1 MQPLRFLGCATL
13 LAGALALPAAAE
25 AQESW
30 FGGLFGSF
38 NPAPA
43 APPSYHG
50 SRGYDPGPLRVD
62 VRPMRSTRRPVRAH
76 VARVGRPPR
85 ISTIAAQTEAYARLN
100 PANNPNWYLQD
111 PTLRHGDIVVLQNGP
126 MVFVGGRAAA
136 HKVTDFQAPAQ
147 ADDMS
152 NDERARI
159 EKIAVVNN
167 D

>member
-1 MQPLRFLGCATL
+1 
-13 LAGALALPAAAE
+13 
-25 AQESW
+25 
-30 FGGLFGSF
+30 
-38 NPAPA
+38 
-43 APPSYHG
+43 
-50 SRGYDPGPLRVD
+50 
-62 VRPMRSTRRPVRAH
+62 MRSTRRPVRAH